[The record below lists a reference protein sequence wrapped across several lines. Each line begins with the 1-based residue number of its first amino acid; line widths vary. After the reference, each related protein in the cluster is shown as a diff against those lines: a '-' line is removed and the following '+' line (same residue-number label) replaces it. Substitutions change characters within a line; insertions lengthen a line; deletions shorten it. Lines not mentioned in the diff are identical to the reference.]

1 MKDLWKEI
9 INNEHTLAGYTVF
22 LGGGV
27 WKIKR
32 PYGYCYSRS
41 FMSLSTAKRFVE
53 KRLGYYER
61 G

>member
-1 MKDLWKEI
+1 MKNLWKEI
-9 INNEHTLAGYTVF
+9 KKNEQTKEGYNVL

-41 FMSLSTAKRFVE
+41 LMSLSSAKRFVE
-53 KRLGYYER
+53 KRLGY
-61 G
+61 